1 MGIVQLPDIESY
13 WKTSWV
19 CHIPFFRNVLSR
31 DRFQEI
37 FWMLHVGIAGNTPR
51 KIDKIKPLLDVL
63 LPRFQQ
69 FYKPSKN
76 LSIDETIVGFRG
88 RFGSIQY
95 MQQKPT
101 KWGIKPFTLADAA
114 SGYLLNSLMYTGA
127 QTLEHAD
134 PTYQSLP
141 QPARVVMELM
151 EQYLN

>member
-1 MGIVQLPDIESY
+1 
-13 WKTSWV
+13 
-19 CHIPFFRNVLSR
+19 
-31 DRFQEI
+31 
-37 FWMLHVGIAGNTPR
+37 MLHVGTAGNTPR

-69 FYKPSKN
+69 LYKPSKN

-95 MQQKPT
+95 MPQKPT
-101 KWGIKPFTLADAA
+101 KWGIKAFTLADAA
-114 SGYLLNSLMYTGA
+114 NGYLLNTLMYTGA

-151 EQYLN
+151 EHYLDKGYHVFTDRYICMY